1 MMLALGC
8 IQALDCNKNTC
19 PTGITTQDPQLM
31 VGLVVKDKEQRVA
44 NYQNETIRSVVE
56 LLSASGLHGNDG
68 LVQLNRSMI
77 NRRVSQSEV
86 MRYVD
91 IFPDVS
97 VGSFLHNE
105 IPKKYIEFYKFARA
119 TAF

>member
-1 MMLALGC
+1 
-8 IQALDCNKNTC
+8 
-19 PTGITTQDPQLM
+19 M

-44 NYQNETIRSVVE
+44 NFQNETIRNVVE
-56 LLSASGLHGNDG
+56 LLSAVGLDGDDG
-68 LVQLNRSMI
+68 LSRLNRSMI

-91 IFPDVS
+91 IFPDVP
-97 VGSFLHNE
+97 VGSFLNND
-105 IPKKYIEFYKFARA
+105 IPKKYIEFFNSASP